1 MQFSTRGARGEN
13 CNFASENF
21 VIRWDM
27 TLLRGTGL
35 AAVGSLLGLA
45 PLAAQEAPENTSD
58 QAAVLHVLNRIT
70 FGPRP
75 GDVEKVEKT
84 GLHDFL
90 EMQLHPESIDD
101 SKCDAEV
108 AQFELLQMSG
118 PELGHLFYDEL
129 KDALKRQKKLAAEQ
143 AAAQQQAAPP
153 GANANPA
160 MTDGAGAN
168 ENGAQQPMQ
177 GVEATPNGNPADS
190 PMQSNPAMTANNNA
204 APETPAESPNELRK
218 KPGKLVDALAKALKA
233 KTVEAIG
240 EIEEAKLVRAVDS
253 NKQLQEVLVDFW
265 ENHFNVDVKK
275 GPDRILEIIEDRD
288 VIRPH
293 IWGKFRDLLE
303 ATAKSPA
310 MLHYL
315 DNATNTVQ
323 RTLTPRQ
330 QQMRARFLSLMPN
343 LATALGQSTDP
354 AQQPK
359 TVGGINENYGREIM
373 ELHTIGVNAGYTQQD
388 VQEVARCFTGWT
400 FDRQTGDFV
409 FRPRQ
414 HDDGE
419 KTVLGHD
426 IPAGGGI
433 QDGETVL
440 DILCSSPA
448 CAHFISKEM
457 CQRFVSDDPPEALV
471 TRIAGVFTQTGGDLR
486 AVTEAILTSPEF
498 LSPANY
504 NNKIKSPLEFAVSA
518 VRASESTITPRQPE
532 PWGTLVPT
540 LEGAAILGRAKAADR
555 LSHAKRQS
563 INWHVAELGEPLFAC
578 TPPTG
583 YGETSRK
590 WVSPGALIERLN
602 FALALTQQQ
611 VSDVTFNAQN
621 LLAGIDL
628 DHPEDVLNRCV
639 AMLLNNSISDG
650 TRQVLTK
657 SAVPESG
664 SGQTVNPNKL
674 IALILGSPEFQRK

>member
-1 MQFSTRGARGEN
+1 MIF
-13 CNFASENF
+13 
-21 VIRWDM
+21 
-27 TLLRGTGL
+27 LRGLWL
-35 AAVGSLLGLA
+35 AAVASLLGVT
-45 PLAAQEAPENTSD
+45 PLAAQEAPENAGD
-58 QAAVLHVLNRIT
+58 QAAALHVLNRIT

-84 GLHDFL
+84 GLHDFI

-101 SKCDAEV
+101 SACDQEV
-108 AQFELLQMSG
+108 AQYELLQMSG
-118 PELGHLFYDEL
+118 AELSTIFYDEAKERL
-129 KDALKRQKKLAAEQ
+129 KKQKELVAAN
-143 AAAQQQAAPP
+143 AA
-153 GANANPA
+153 ANPA
-160 MTDGAGAN
+160 M
-168 ENGAQQPMQ
+168 AQN
-177 GVEATPNGNPADS
+177 VNGNPAMTENGEQPMQNAETPANGAS
-190 PMQSNPAMTANNNA
+190 TMQGENGAMQSNPAMTANNNA
-204 APETPAESPNELRK
+204 APETAAESPNELRK
-218 KPGKLVDALAKALKA
+218 KPGKLADALAKALKA

-315 DNATNTVQ
+315 DNATNTLQ

-330 QQMRARFLSLMPN
+330 QGMRARFLQLMPN
-343 LATALGQSTDP
+343 LASALGQSTDP

-400 FDRQTGDFV
+400 FDRKTGDFV

-448 CAHFISKEM
+448 CAHFISKEL

-471 TRIAGVFTQTGGDLR
+471 TRIAGVFTQTDGDLR

-498 LSPANY
+498 LSPSSY

-518 VRASESTITPRQPE
+518 VRASESTITPRQPQ
-532 PWGTLVPT
+532 PWGTIVPT
-540 LEGAAILGRAKAADR
+540 LEGAAILGRAKSADR

-563 INWHVAELGEPLFAC
+563 LNWHVAELGEPLYAC

-583 YGETSRK
+583 YGEVSRK

-611 VSDVTFNAQN
+611 VSDVTFAAQTI
-621 LLAGIDL
+621 LTGIDL
-628 DHPEDVLNRCV
+628 DHPDEVLNRCV
-639 AMLLNNSISDG
+639 AMLLNNNISDG
-650 TRQVLTK
+650 TRQVLLK
-657 SAVPESG
+657 SAVPEPG
-664 SGQTVNPNKL
+664 TGQTVNPNKL